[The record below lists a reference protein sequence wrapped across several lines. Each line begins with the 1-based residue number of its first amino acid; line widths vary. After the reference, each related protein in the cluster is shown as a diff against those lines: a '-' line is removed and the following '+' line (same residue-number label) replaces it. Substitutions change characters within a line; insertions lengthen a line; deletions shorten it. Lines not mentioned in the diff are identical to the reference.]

1 MRAWIIRAGEGGAHV
16 DEFVDQGIVALGYD
30 AVDDLRRMDRW
41 DIERALE
48 RVGISPPDAHATILI
63 SFLHEVLSGDLV
75 VMPDSSRGEVVVG
88 VVDGPYD
95 FVPGRDEDDH
105 PHRRKVEWL
114 ARHPR
119 TDLPTVLAD
128 VQRQRVALRRVD
140 SPSIDDHLARVRAG
154 EVGRPADQRTAP
166 RPPRTPR
173 ATSSSAPRAPRSS
186 SGSSSRARVTPRK
199 AEVATRRCEACFQT
213 KPVTQFD
220 GDDPLCRDCA

>member
-16 DEFVDQGIVALGYD
+16 DEFVDQGVVALGYD
-30 AVDDLRRMDRW
+30 AIDDLRRMDRW

-166 RPPRTPR
+166 RPPRTPPR
-173 ATSSSAPRAPRSS
+173 ARREASATPPGAAPRAIRGSPAAPRPP
-186 SGSSSRARVTPRK
+186 PRRP
-199 AEVATRRCEACFQT
+199 AS
-213 KPVTQFD
+213 
-220 GDDPLCRDCA
+220 